1 MSDGR
6 SRGRA
11 LERIR
16 GHPDALPTPAS
27 ASEMS
32 EDETDDEDGGE
43 AGIETE
49 EEVGIEAGDETE
61 DELRLEGENEGRLG
75 RARRFQVART
85 GW

>member
-1 MSDGR
+1 
-6 SRGRA
+6 
-11 LERIR
+11 
-16 GHPDALPTPAS
+16 
-27 ASEMS
+27 MS